1 MNITNRCASIYVSH
15 HSEKY
20 IDRFLP
26 RHRHELGDTVLIVN
40 STPEAYGGDLTG
52 AKCLEAKKN
61 VGFAGANNL
70 GIAALSSG
78 AHEFVIFVNPD
89 VTVPAGWL
97 KAFAAICDLP
107 RHRDV
112 GVFTGPLLGYS
123 FPRDEPTG
131 LVDSLGIWRTGYGKW
146 FDKQQGRPTTAPG
159 SIVSAP
165 LEIPA
170 VCGALMV
177 VRTRVVEQLIAKYG
191 FFFDES
197 YFMYKE
203 DIEVSLRIRREGW
216 RTLLHPG
223 LAAYH
228 CRGWNPD
235 RTAMPKWTRS
245 ISSRNELKMHLRHQW
260 RGVPYSLFKYLYV
273 RLIER

>member
-1 MNITNRCASIYVSH
+1 
-15 HSEKY
+15 
-20 IDRFLP
+20 
-26 RHRHELGDTVLIVN
+26 
-40 STPEAYGGDLTG
+40 
-52 AKCLEAKKN
+52 
-61 VGFAGANNL
+61 
-70 GIAALSSG
+70 
-78 AHEFVIFVNPD
+78 

-97 KAFAAICDLP
+97 NAFAAICDLP
-107 RHRDV
+107 EHRDV
-112 GVFTGPLLGYS
+112 GAFTGPLLGYS

-146 FDKQQGRPTTAPG
+146 FDKQQGQPATAPR

-165 LEIPA
+165 VEIPA

-177 VRTRVVEQLIAKYG
+177 VRTRVIEQLIAKYG

-203 DIEVSLRIRREGW
+203 DIEVSLRIRRHGW

-223 LAAYH
+223 LVAYH

-235 RTAMPKWTRS
+235 RSAMPKWTRS

-273 RLIER
+273 KLIER

>member
-1 MNITNRCASIYVSH
+1 MNIANRCASIYVSH

-26 RHRHELGDTVLIVN
+26 RHRQELGGTVLIVN
-40 STPEAYGGDLTG
+40 STPEAYGGNRAG
-52 AKCLEAKKN
+52 AKCLEARQN
-61 VGFAGANNL
+61 VGFAAANNL

-97 KAFAAICDLP
+97 NAFAAICDLP
-107 RHRDV
+107 EHRDV
-112 GVFTGPLLGYS
+112 GAFTGPLLGYS

-146 FDKQQGRPTTAPG
+146 FDKQQGQPATAPR

-165 LEIPA
+165 VEIPA

-177 VRTRVVEQLIAKYG
+177 VRT
-191 FFFDES
+191 
-197 YFMYKE
+197 
-203 DIEVSLRIRREGW
+203 W

-223 LAAYH
+223 LVAYH

-235 RTAMPKWTRS
+235 RSAMPKWTRS

-273 RLIER
+273 KLIER